1 MHVDAK
7 HMKEGYLKALD
18 HPKRN
23 TKRKPNVHK
32 FDYVIKSSN
41 LVDYIYIG
49 IMPLIANDAIHPF
62 AVGTLPQIV

>member
-23 TKRKPNVHK
+23 TKRKPK
-32 FDYVIKSSN
+32 C
-41 LVDYIYIG
+41 
-49 IMPLIANDAIHPF
+49 P
-62 AVGTLPQIV
+62 

>member
-32 FDYVIKSSN
+32 F
-41 LVDYIYIG
+41 G
-49 IMPLIANDAIHPF
+49 IIIDKFRIEHKTYKVTKHL
-62 AVGTLPQIV
+62 Q

>member
-41 LVDYIYIG
+41 LVDYVYIG
-49 IMPLIANDAIHPF
+49 IIIDKFRIKLQN
-62 AVGTLPQIV
+62 L